1 VAQPQ
6 RKFGG
11 KAKGFDAGDWP
22 SAAGSGMPATAPA
35 APMVLANSRRVKRF
49 NRHRLS

>member
-11 KAKGFDAGDWP
+11 KAQGF
-22 SAAGSGMPATAPA
+22 AAGGWPNARGGGTPATAPA
-35 APMVLANSRRVKRF
+35 APIVLANSRRVKRF
-49 NRHRLS
+49 NP